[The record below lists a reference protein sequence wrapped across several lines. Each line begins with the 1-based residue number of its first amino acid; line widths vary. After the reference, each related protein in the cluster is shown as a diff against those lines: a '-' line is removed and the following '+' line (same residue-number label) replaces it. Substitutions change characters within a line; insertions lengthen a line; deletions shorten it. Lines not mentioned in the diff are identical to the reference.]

1 MPPRA
6 HDSGA
11 HTFEMLEKRSMVPS
25 SLDPQQR
32 PKRSEIMRASDVHVA
47 RVLVGSAPPH
57 WLTTTSAPF

>member
-1 MPPRA
+1 
-6 HDSGA
+6 
-11 HTFEMLEKRSMVPS
+11 MVPS